1 MKTPWLRTA
10 LAAEDAGGKVS
21 GISIETAGFPRHSSS
36 SSRPALPARALSALK
51 YPTTVAT
58 L

>member
-1 MKTPWLRTA
+1 MEKIHGRELWQWKCKGPDQQLVA
-10 LAAEDAGGKVS
+10 
-21 GISIETAGFPRHSSS
+21 PRHCQPSSS
-36 SSRPALPARALSALK
+36 IRLTLLPSALSALK